1 MDEKNKRNSY
11 VTLCMFIGAGIGI
24 ATGFAI
30 GISQGK
36 TGISMCYGLVIGMAS
51 GAGIGTII
59 EKNNSQ
65 DKD

>member
-1 MDEKNKRNSY
+1 MDEKDNRNSY
-11 VTLCMFIGAGIGI
+11 ATLYMFIGAGIGI
-24 ATGFAI
+24 AIGFAI
-30 GISQGK
+30 GIFQGK
-36 TGISMCYGLVIGMAS
+36 IGIPMCYGLVIGMAS